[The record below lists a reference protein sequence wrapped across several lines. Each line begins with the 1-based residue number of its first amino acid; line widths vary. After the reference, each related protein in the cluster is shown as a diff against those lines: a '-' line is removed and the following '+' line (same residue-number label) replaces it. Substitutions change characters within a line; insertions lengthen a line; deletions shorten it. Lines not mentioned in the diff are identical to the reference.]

1 MKMIKALLV
10 DDESNNLESLSFL
23 LENDCDNIQVCA
35 KARNAIEA
43 RDWLKTNTPDV
54 IFLDI
59 EMPGENG
66 FELLGSLSQ
75 KPFKVIFVT
84 AYNQYAIQAI
94 KANALDYLLKPVKI
108 EELQLVVE
116 KLKSSFDNN
125 DTSKDQNQELLQA
138 LLQTVHLK
146 GLPKKIALPQLGGII
161 FIEVDDIVS
170 LQADSNYTIIHL
182 SNMQKM
188 VISKTLKDFEDLLD
202 TSLFAR
208 IHKSYIV
215 NLRYIKE
222 YSSTDGGI
230 VKMTDGNQW
239 SISRRQLDSFLEKMK
254 SSSLMFGK

>member
-1 MKMIKALLV
+1 MIKALLV
-10 DDESNNLESLSFL
+10 DDEVNNLESLSFL
-23 LENDCDNIQVCA
+23 LENDCDNVEVLC
-35 KARNAIEA
+35 KARSASEA
-43 RDWLKTNTPDV
+43 RKCLERNTPDV

-66 FELLGSLSQ
+66 FDFLSSLSER
-75 KPFKVIFVT
+75 PFKVIFVT
-84 AYNQYAIQAI
+84 AYNQYALQAI

-108 EELQLVVE
+108 EELQAVVE
-116 KLKSSFDNN
+116 KLKLLEN
-125 DTSKDQNQELLQA
+125 DAASKEQNQQLLQA
-138 LLQTVHLK
+138 FLQSVQQK
-146 GLPKKIALPQLGGII
+146 EPPKKIALPQLGGII

-182 SNMQKM
+182 NTMQKM
-188 VISKTLKDFEDLLD
+188 VISKTLKDFEELLD
-202 TSLFAR
+202 ASQFAR

-222 YSSTDGGI
+222 YSSIDGGI

-239 SISRRQLDSFLEKMK
+239 SISRRQLDMFLEKMR